1 MTIRRFIRFNLT
13 SLATLVSLGCARG
26 SGAATLPVY
35 HDVVGEEVHYTVQA
49 GDSLARLA
57 PKFGMSV
64 KLAAAMNNLAD
75 PRKLHLGQQLVFS
88 NRHIV
93 AKLVDGLIISI
104 VDRTLY
110 WFKANELIAQFPV
123 AVGKADWETP
133 PGRFKILSRRR
144 KPTWHVPPA
153 IQAEMREKGEPVK
166 TSVPPGPDNP
176 LGEYWLQ
183 LSAGDYGIHGT
194 NAPWSVGRFATH
206 GCLRLR
212 PGDVERLFKEAP
224 NDTPVWVMYE
234 PIKLASLSDGHALI
248 EAHDDIYKRAGALVS
263 HFDELVEQAGL
274 TSRIDLTRAHAAI
287 KDAWGVAID
296 VTRSESPVV
305 ALTPE
310 PSPPA
315 PTPSPEVPSP
325 LPSTPAASPA
335 SSAP

>member
-1 MTIRRFIRFNLT
+1 MTPRRFKLINNLAV
-13 SLATLVSLGCARG
+13 ATLVSLSCVRG
-26 SGAATLPVY
+26 SDAATLPVY
-35 HDVVGEEVHYTVQA
+35 HDVVGEEIHYTVQA

-64 KLAAAMNNLAD
+64 KLAAAMNNLVD
-75 PRKLHLGQQLVFS
+75 PRKLRLGQPLVFS

-93 AKLVDGLIISI
+93 AKLADGLVISI

-212 PGDVERLFKEAP
+212 PADVERLFKEAP

-234 PIKLASLSDGHALI
+234 PIKLASLPDGHVLI

-274 TSRIDLTRAHAAI
+274 TSRIDLTHAHVVI

-296 VTRSESPVV
+296 VTQSESPVI
-305 ALTPE
+305 APT

-315 PTPSPEVPSP
+315 PTRSPAGPSP
-325 LPSTPAASPA
+325 LPSTPAASPV
-335 SSAP
+335 SPTP